1 MPIVNMRELARSTSK
16 VVGHVSRSKKPTFV
30 TRSGH
35 PVAVLM
41 PIDELALEDWVLAN
55 APEFVESM
63 REGELDAKRGRTV
76 TLADYST
83 KRFDSGKANARAP
96 RAPRRKG

>member
-1 MPIVNMRELARSTSK
+1 MPVVNMRELARSTSK
-16 VVGHVSRSKKPTFV
+16 VVARVARSKKPTFV

-55 APEFVESM
+55 APEFVDSM
-63 REGELDAKRGRTV
+63 REGELDAKHGRTV
-76 TLADYST
+76 TLEDYFA
-83 KRFDSGKANARAP
+83 KRFGSSGAKPRSA

>member
-41 PIDELALEDWVLAN
+41 PIDETALEDWVLAN
-55 APEFVESM
+55 APDFVESM
-63 REGELDAKRGRTV
+63 REGDLDAKRGRTV
-76 TLADYST
+76 TLEDYST
-83 KRFDSGKANARAP
+83 KRFGPDRASARSA
-96 RAPRRKG
+96 RTPRRKG

>member
-1 MPIVNMRELARSTSK
+1 MPVVNMRELARSTSK
-16 VVGHVSRSKKPTFV
+16 VIGHVARSKKPTFV

-55 APEFVESM
+55 APEFVDSM
-63 REGELDAKRGRTV
+63 REGELDAKHGRTV
-76 TLADYST
+76 TLEDYFA
-83 KRFDSGKANARAP
+83 KRFGSSGAKPRSA

>member
-1 MPIVNMRELARSTSK
+1 MPVVNMRELARSTSK
-16 VVGHVSRSKKPTFV
+16 VIGHVARSKKPTFV

-55 APEFVESM
+55 APEFVDSM
-63 REGELDAKRGRTV
+63 REGELDAKRGRTI
-76 TLADYST
+76 TLEDYAA
-83 KRFDSGKANARAP
+83 KRFGSGQQKARSARAS
-96 RAPRRKG
+96 RRRS

>member
-16 VVGHVSRSKKPTFV
+16 VVGRVSRSKKPTFV

-35 PVAVLM
+35 PIAVLM
-41 PIDELALEDWVLAN
+41 PIDEAALEDWVLAN

-63 REGELDAKRGRTV
+63 REGDLDAKGGRTV
-76 TLADYST
+76 TLAEYSA
-83 KRFDSGKANARAP
+83 KRFDPSKPKARSARA
-96 RAPRRKG
+96 ARRKG

>member
-16 VVGHVSRSKKPTFV
+16 VVGRVSRSKKQTFV

-35 PVAVLM
+35 PIAVLM
-41 PIDELALEDWVLAN
+41 PIDEAALEDWVLAN

-63 REGELDAKRGRTV
+63 REGDLDAKGGRTV
-76 TLADYST
+76 TLAEYSA
-83 KRFDSGKANARAP
+83 KRFDPGKPKARSARA
-96 RAPRRKG
+96 ARRKG

>member
-16 VVGHVSRSKKPTFV
+16 VVGRVSRSKKPTFV

-41 PIDELALEDWVLAN
+41 PIDEVALEDWVLAN
-55 APEFVESM
+55 APEFVDSM
-63 REGELDAKRGRTV
+63 REGDLDAKHGRTV
-76 TLADYST
+76 TLDDYAA
-83 KRFDSGKANARAP
+83 KRFGRGLAKARSARGS
-96 RAPRRKG
+96 RRKG

>member
-55 APEFVESM
+55 APEFVDSM
-63 REGELDAKRGRTV
+63 REGDLDAKHGRAV
-76 TLADYST
+76 DLEDYFA
-83 KRFDSGKANARAP
+83 KRFGSGTARARSA
-96 RAPRRKG
+96 RASRLKG